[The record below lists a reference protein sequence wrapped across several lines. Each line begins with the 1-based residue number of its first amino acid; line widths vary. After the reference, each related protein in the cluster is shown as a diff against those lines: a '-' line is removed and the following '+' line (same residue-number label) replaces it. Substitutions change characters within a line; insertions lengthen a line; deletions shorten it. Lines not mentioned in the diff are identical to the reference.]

1 MKMKQVNTTQILF
14 FMFTLLVFGIGG
26 YVYSAMD
33 IRKRLEKMESFKND
47 VVEREGFESF
57 LIPQHTIEGLTTPRA
72 EKYETRQP
80 PSTKTND
87 NANGNPDCPDI
98 LVKSGAEL
106 HLYNSKKPNKD
117 GENPVVF
124 KSLDEYIQYLE
135 TQRKQNGAVCP
146 ILFLQKE
153 NDTQG
158 NDVYRVRPSPF
169 NTGAG
174 LPISSNL
181 NVGVNTKPI
190 TVKDAS
196 RSSNYNTG
204 QYPGFDPYGLY
215 VGRITNVDQIGI
227 STEKDKVSDNPMDT
241 NWGGVLYTQKKVD
254 SGKYDENIVTRSA
267 YPTPKTSFIPLPNSN
282 IPPLPPPV

>member
-1 MKMKQVNTTQILF
+1 MKMKQASPIQILF
-14 FMFTLLVFGIGG
+14 FMFTIVVFVVGG
-26 YVYSAMD
+26 YVYSTMD
-33 IRKRLEKMESFKND
+33 IRQRLENMETYKN
-47 VVEREGFESF
+47 EFGKKEGFESF
-57 LIPQHTIEGLTTPRA
+57 MIPQHTIEGLTTPRS

-80 PSTKTND
+80 PSDET
-87 NANGNPDCPDI
+87 PEDCPDI

-106 HLYNSKKPNKD
+106 HLYNSKKPAKD

-135 TQRKQNGAVCP
+135 TQRKRGTVCP

-153 NDTQG
+153 NDAQG

-181 NVGVNTKPI
+181 HVGVNKKPI

-196 RSSNYNTG
+196 RGSTYNTNL
-204 QYPGFDPYGLY
+204 YSGFDPYGLY
-215 VGRITNVDQIGI
+215 VGRITNVDQIGF
-227 STEKDKVSDNPMDT
+227 STEKDKISDNPMDT
-241 NWGGVLYTQKKVD
+241 NWGGVLYTQKAVD
-254 SGKYDENIVTRSA
+254 SGKYDENIVTRSS

-282 IPPLPPPV
+282 IPPLRPPV

>member
-1 MKMKQVNTTQILF
+1 
-14 FMFTLLVFGIGG
+14 
-26 YVYSAMD
+26 MD
-33 IRKRLEKMESFKND
+33 IRKRLENMESFKSEL
-47 VVEREGFESF
+47 VEREGFDTF
-57 LIPQHTIEGLTTPRA
+57 MIPQHTIEGLTAPRS
-72 EKYETRQP
+72 EKYETRQLS
-80 PSTKTND
+80 STEPESGD
-87 NANGNPDCPDI
+87 NCPDI
-98 LVKSGAEL
+98 LLKSGAEL
-106 HLYNSKKPNKD
+106 HLYNSKKPKKD

-135 TQRKQNGAVCP
+135 AQKKKGTVCP
-146 ILFLQKE
+146 VLFLQKE
-153 NDTQG
+153 NDAQG

-190 TVKDAS
+190 EVKDAS
-196 RSSNYNTG
+196 RESNYNTG
-204 QYPGFDPYGLY
+204 QYAGFDPYGLY
-215 VGRITNVDQIGI
+215 VGKITNVDQIGI

-267 YPTPKTSFIPLPNSN
+267 YPTPKT
-282 IPPLPPPV
+282 

>member
-1 MKMKQVNTTQILF
+1 MKPVNPVQILF
-14 FMFTLLVFGIGG
+14 FMFTLVVFGIGG
-26 YVYSAMD
+26 YVYSTMD
-33 IRKRLEKMESFKND
+33 IRKRLEKMESFKNE

-57 LIPQHTIEGLTTPRA
+57 MIPQHTIEGLTTPRS

-80 PSTKTND
+80 TSIETDDKY
-87 NANGNPDCPDI
+87 NGNPDCPDI

-106 HLYNSKKPNKD
+106 HLYNSKKTKKD

-135 TQRKQNGAVCP
+135 AQKKKGTVCP

-153 NDTQG
+153 NDAQG

-196 RSSNYNTG
+196 RESNYNTG
-204 QYPGFDPYGLY
+204 QYAGFDPYGLY
-215 VGRITNVDQIGI
+215 VGRITNVDQIGA

-254 SGKYDENIVTRSA
+254 SGKYDENIVSRVV
-267 YPTPKTSFIPLPNSN
+267 YPTPKT
-282 IPPLPPPV
+282 